1 MSLHVFSAPSISRK
15 PNPTGSPPARL
26 EPDAVVAP
34 PSKLQLSGSSEGV
47 LIELVLEEV
56 CLCCGGAGFVPVTL
70 TETCSSCGA
79 SGYEL
84 IEDDKQACGV
94 CDGSCWVPVD
104 EMEQC
109 ERCDGT
115 GLELTA
121 AGRRLL
127 RRSAPQLWAFL
138 NRWHEWRGEV

>member
-1 MSLHVFSAPSISRK
+1 MSLHVFSAPSVSGTRASAKVPLATLQPVGVI
-15 PNPTGSPPARL
+15 
-26 EPDAVVAP
+26 AP
-34 PSKLQLSGSSEGV
+34 PSKLELSGGDGGV
-47 LIELVLEEV
+47 LIELILEEV
-56 CLCCGGAGFVPVTL
+56 CVCCRGDGFVPVTV
-70 TETCSSCGA
+70 TETCSNCGA

-121 AGRRLL
+121 VGRRLM

-138 NRWHEWRGEV
+138 NRWREWRGEV